1 MSNHAIT
8 FELHDVTILSIRIII
23 VMWSKS
29 NSIDESIPHLNLV
42 KVITS
47 FQLSKVQYELHY
59 IQIQIFDSIA

>member
-8 FELHDVTILSIRIII
+8 FELHDVTILLIRIII

-29 NSIDESIPHLNLV
+29 NSINELIPHLILV